1 MQSPPWTRLIEPM
14 GAIYWTH
21 GPELLNWVLLT
32 LIDITLVVSSYLFAG
47 NLYREGSAKEVV
59 SNPDQPNS

>member
-14 GAIYWTH
+14 GAIYWAH
-21 GPELLNWVLLT
+21 GPELFNWVLST

-47 NLYREGSAKEVV
+47 N
-59 SNPDQPNS
+59 